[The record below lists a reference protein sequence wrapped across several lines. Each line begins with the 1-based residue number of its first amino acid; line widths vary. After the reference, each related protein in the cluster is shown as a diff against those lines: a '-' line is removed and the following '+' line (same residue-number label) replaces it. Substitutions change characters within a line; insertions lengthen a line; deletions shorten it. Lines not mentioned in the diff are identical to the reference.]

1 MELVEDS
8 ECRYLVSEFEFE
20 IITARTDAS
29 CSLPPRA
36 GAGAHTAQISDR
48 RAQNAEFAVT
58 SSRNRWNH
66 WETTPD
72 IISSISCFIR
82 ARITLSIQSW
92 NVFITGAAKLMER
105 RVRIAASW

>member
-8 ECRYLVSEFEFE
+8 ECLDLTDLNLKYQRPAPMQVVRCLRALVLVPL
-20 IITARTDAS
+20 
-29 CSLPPRA
+29 CV
-36 GAGAHTAQISDR
+36 SDR

-58 SSRNRWNH
+58 SSRNRWNL

-82 ARITLSIQSW
+82 ALSTLSIQSW